1 MCGQRLDRPDIG
13 RMLLAIRVHGGATPV
28 SEHDIGHSA
37 GAELVER
44 GVAFNS
50 PAGPR
55 ATIGTANHRAYL
67 TIARAQSASR

>member
-1 MCGQRLDRPDIG
+1 
-13 RMLLAIRVHGGATPV
+13 MLQAIRVHGGATPV
-28 SEHDIGHSA
+28 SA